1 MDLRSLTAV
10 SSAKI
15 VKLLN
20 KRFGSGG
27 TAAPGLASLYLDK
40 NLLRKLTDKLETTL
54 LITGTNGKTT
64 TSRIV
69 GNFLEYKNIDYVH
82 NRHGSNLERGLIS
95 AFVDKIGLLGNLT
108 SKLGVFE
115 VDEAALKTVITKTSP
130 KTLTITNLFRDQ
142 LDRYGEV
149 DNIKKIWTDV
159 IANLD
164 QEVTLVLNAD
174 DPTVAF
180 LGKETKCKVVYFGL
194 EDKKISLEKQ
204 PSAVDSI
211 KCPSCYSDLEYSV
224 YFLSHQGIYKC
235 SGCGFARP
243 RVDIVASDIKLSKNE
258 SEFTLEDGKDLS
270 FDLNAK
276 LPGLYNVYNCL
287 AAYATLKA
295 ANFELD
301 IFPIILKEFKPVF
314 GRNEK
319 LFFEGRNIVVALA
332 KNPTGFNE
340 IIRTFLNEKEQTV
353 LIAINDLIA
362 DGRDVSWLWDVEFET
377 LVNQENRYFVSGTR
391 ATDMALRL
399 KYAGIKDFTTIESV
413 KDSLETAL
421 DSIPQNDTLIVI
433 PTYTAMLELKRIFE
447 KKDISGHF
455 WED

>member
-1 MDLRSLTAV
+1 MDFRSLAAI

-27 TAAPGLASLYLDK
+27 TAAPGLVSLYLDK
-40 NLLRKLTDKLETTL
+40 NLLKKLTDQLETTL

-95 AFVDKIGLLGNLT
+95 AFVDKVGFLGNLT

-142 LDRYGEV
+142 LDRYGEI
-149 DNIKKIWTDV
+149 DNIKKIWLNV
-159 IANLD
+159 IANLG

-180 LGKETKCKVVYFGL
+180 LGKETKCKVIYFGL
-194 EDKKISLEKQ
+194 DDKKMSLEKP

-211 KCPSCYSDLEYSV
+211 KCPVCYSDLEYSA

-235 SGCGFARP
+235 SSCDFARP
-243 RVDIVASDIKLSKNE
+243 KTDIVAKDIKLEKNE
-258 SEFTLEDGKDLS
+258 SELTLEDGKNLS
-270 FDLNAK
+270 FDLQAK
-276 LPGLYNVYNCL
+276 LPGLYNVYNIL
-287 AAYATLKA
+287 AAYTTLKA
-295 ANFELD
+295 ADFELD

-362 DGRDVSWLWDVEFET
+362 DGRDVSWLWDVEFEA
-377 LVNQENRYFVSGTR
+377 LANQENRYFVSGIR

-399 KYAGIKDFTTIESV
+399 KYAGIKDFTTIEPLI
-413 KDSLETAL
+413 DSLEAAL
-421 DSIPQNDTLIVI
+421 DSIPQNDTLVII

-447 KKDISGHF
+447 KKGISGHF